1 MVSPVDP
8 DLIAFVALGDV
19 WTQRGDQ
26 LVQVTSD
33 AHLEFDPAW
42 SPDGQK
48 LVYGSDRSG
57 MVQLWVWDRV
67 SGEVEQLTDGPGGVG
82 APVWSPDGSTIVYQQ
97 SVGLATETR
106 LIDVTTGRDRTL
118 RDDLFLPGRPT
129 WSPDGRIL
137 AFSALRQYS
146 GRFREG
152 RNEILYV
159 SIDGMPDRWTTP
171 TPHRSVGTRG
181 LDGPVWSP
189 DGSRMA
195 YVGDGAL
202 WVVDITPTGEI
213 VGPPVRLSN
222 ELVAAISWTG
232 DSRFVVYQVTDG
244 MRRVDV
250 LTGAD
255 ERLTAFPWGWA
266 VRHPSSQRRVV
277 IHAGRLWDG
286 TADRERLNVDVVIE
300 GSRIVAVE
308 DHRDALHRDSVV
320 DAGDQTLMPGLAD
333 AHAHVGY
340 GTGEALGRIW
350 LAYGITS
357 IRNPSADPFMV
368 RERRESVG
376 MGIRVGPREFAAGRI
391 MDGTRIYYSAAGQM
405 SSGVQVG
412 QEITRA
418 ADMQYDLVKTY
429 VRMSDPMQK
438 RVIDEAHAK
447 GIPVASHELYPAVA
461 FGADHVEHI
470 RGTSRRGYSPKISA
484 LSRSYQDVIAL
495 LAASGMTLTP
505 TMSLQG
511 GFRYLVGRDPTMLD
525 DERVSAIYTREYVDR
540 LTQMAAR
547 GADASAE
554 GMPASLV
561 AQGETIKGV
570 VSGGGRVIAGTDSPI
585 IPFGLSLHTELQNYV
600 DGGLTPV
607 EALRSATSVFADA
620 VGADD
625 LGAIAPGMFADL
637 VIVDGNPLE
646 HISDTRRV
654 RVVVKNGDVFTFE
667 QLLGGPISPR
677 GIVSV
682 IP

>member
-1 MVSPVDP
+1 
-8 DLIAFVALGDV
+8 
-19 WTQRGDQ
+19 
-26 LVQVTSD
+26 
-33 AHLEFDPAW
+33 
-42 SPDGQK
+42 
-48 LVYGSDRSG
+48 
-57 MVQLWVWDRV
+57 
-67 SGEVEQLTDGPGGVG
+67 
-82 APVWSPDGSTIVYQQ
+82 
-97 SVGLATETR
+97 
-106 LIDVTTGRDRTL
+106 
-118 RDDLFLPGRPT
+118 
-129 WSPDGRIL
+129 
-137 AFSALRQYS
+137 
-146 GRFREG
+146 
-152 RNEILYV
+152 
-159 SIDGMPDRWTTP
+159 
-171 TPHRSVGTRG
+171 
-181 LDGPVWSP
+181 
-189 DGSRMA
+189 MA
-195 YVGDGAL
+195 YVGDGSL
-202 WVVDITPTGEI
+202 WVVDVAPDGEI
-213 VGPPVRLSN
+213 VGPPVRLAN

-232 DSRFVVYQVTDG
+232 DSRFVVYQVTDAI
-244 MRRVDV
+244 RRVDV

-255 ERLTAFPWGWA
+255 ERLAAFPWGWV
-266 VRHPSSQRRVV
+266 VRHPDSDRRVV
-277 IHAGRLWDG
+277 IHAGRMWDG
-286 TADRERLNVDVVIE
+286 TADRERTDVDVVIE
-300 GSRIVAVE
+300 GSRIVSVE
-308 DHRDALHRDSVV
+308 DHQEALHRDSVI

-340 GTGEALGRIW
+340 GTGEALGRVW

-376 MGIRVGPREFAAGRI
+376 MGIRVGPREFATGRI
-391 MDGTRIYYSAAGQM
+391 MDGTRIYYSEAGQM
-405 SSGVQVG
+405 ASGVQVG
-412 QEITRA
+412 QEIARA
-418 ADMQYDLVKTY
+418 AEMKYDLVKTY

-438 RVIDEAHAK
+438 RVIDEAHAN
-447 GIPVASHELYPAVA
+447 GIPVSSHELYPAVA

-495 LAASGMTLTP
+495 LTASGMTLTP

-511 GFRYLVGRDPTMLD
+511 GFRYLIGRDPTILD
-525 DERVSAIYTREYVDR
+525 DPRVLAIYAQEYVDR
-540 LTQMAAR
+540 LMQISAAR
-547 GADASAE
+547 GGGASSE

-561 AQGETIKGV
+561 AQGATIKSI

-620 VGADD
+620 VGAGD

-637 VIVDGNPLE
+637 VIVDGNPLDQ
-646 HISDTRRV
+646 ISDTRRV